1 VHGRILLLN
10 GPPSSGKT
18 TLARAIQ
25 AAAEQPLWHQSLDD
39 FRAGYSKRFWRVD
52 DGSLFALAMYAY
64 LRALR
69 SIAEAGVDLVAESV
83 ITPTRRSMYLGV
95 FDGFSVTFVGVRCTL
110 PVAQAREHARTDR
123 LRGPV
128 DLDVPEFEQCTS
140 TPTTWK
146 STRRSRAPRARLS
159 RCLKRSRR
167 SGSHELS
174 MRCAT
179 GTHSEGGRFFEAKEH
194 LSLPG
199 DTGTLTVANE
209 S

>member
-110 PVAQAREHARTDR
+110 PVAQAREHARNDR

-128 DLDVPEFEQCTS
+128 DLDVPEFEQVHQHPYDLEVDTTFTS
-140 TPTTWK
+140 PEGAAQQVLEAFK
-146 STRRSRAPRARLS
+146 AQRQPRAFDA
-159 RCLKRSRR
+159 
-167 SGSHELS
+167 
-174 MRCAT
+174 MRDRN
-179 GTHSEGGRFFEAKEH
+179 S
-194 LSLPG
+194 
-199 DTGTLTVANE
+199 
-209 S
+209 